1 VPPVPNLAALQEEL
15 RDLRT
20 RMDEVEQQV
29 EIMEN
34 TLIGNEKHKRKGLV
48 DDLAAVQAFVTEIK
62 EFKGKAVGI
71 FLFLSAV
78 VVPVGLWAV
87 KNLDFVQHLFGK

>member
-1 VPPVPNLAALQEEL
+1 MREMRL
-15 RDLRT
+15 
-20 RMDEVEQQV
+20 RMDELEQQV
-29 EIMEN
+29 EVIEN

-62 EFKGKAVGI
+62 EFKGKAVGV
-71 FLFLSAV
+71 FLFMSAV
-78 VVPVGLWAV
+78 VVPAGLWAI

>member
-1 VPPVPNLAALQEEL
+1 MREL
-15 RDLRT
+15 RA
-20 RMDEVEQQV
+20 RMDDLEQQV
-29 EIMEN
+29 EVIEN
-34 TLIGNEKHKRKGLV
+34 TLIGNEKHKRKGMV

-71 FLFLSAV
+71 FLFLSAIV
-78 VVPVGLWAV
+78 TPLGIWAV